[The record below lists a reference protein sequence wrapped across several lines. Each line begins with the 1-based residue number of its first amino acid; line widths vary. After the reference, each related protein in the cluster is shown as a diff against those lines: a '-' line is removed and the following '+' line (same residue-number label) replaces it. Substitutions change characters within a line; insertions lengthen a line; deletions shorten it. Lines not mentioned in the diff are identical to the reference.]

1 MGRLV
6 LVAWLG
12 LATTGALAQGSP
24 RAQPPFEDTLA
35 QRVAAC
41 TACHGPQGRAG
52 PDGYY
57 PRIAG
62 KPEGYL
68 YNQLLNFRD
77 GRREYGLMTHLLQP
91 LDDAY
96 LREIARHFAGLQV
109 PYPAPAAAATA
120 SAETL
125 KTGERLAREGLPSRR
140 VPACAQCHGAAL
152 TGVAPGAPGLLGLPR
167 DYLNAQLGAWRTG
180 QRRAHA
186 PDCMA
191 DVAKAL
197 SLEEV
202 SAVST
207 WLAAQPVPASAPA
220 RPGARAPSASALAP
234 GPAPRTAADAVPRCG
249 SADATA
255 AAAVPAALPTPKP
268 DALVARGAYL
278 ARAGNCMGCHTALG
292 GAPWAGGRA
301 IETPFGAVYS
311 SNLTPDK
318 ATGLG
323 LWTAQDFWQA
333 LHHGRSRDGRRLV
346 PAFPYTSTTLVSRAD
361 SDALHAYL
369 MSLPAVSSPNKAHA
383 LRWPFGTQA
392 ALAVWRTLFFTPGGF
407 EPQPGKSEA
416 WNRGAYL
423 VRGLGHCAACHAPR
437 NALGATRSELDLAG
451 GLIPL
456 QNWYAPSLTRAD
468 EAGVAH
474 WSQDEVVALLRD
486 GVAPRGSVAGPM
498 AEVVLGSTRHL
509 DAGDLA
515 AMATYLRDLP
525 GAQATPAAGAP
536 PAATPAAPVAAT
548 RLARG
553 GKLYGEHCASCHGE
567 AGQGVPRA
575 YPPLAGNR
583 AVTLADPANLVQLV
597 LQGGFAPA
605 TAGNPRPFGMPPF
618 VLVLSERDVADVL
631 SYVRA
636 SWGNRAGAV
645 SELDVSRLRAT
656 VPR

>member
-1 MGRLV
+1 LHV
-6 LVAWLG
+6 NA
-12 LATTGALAQGSP
+12 
-24 RAQPPFEDTLA
+24 
-35 QRVAAC
+35 
-41 TACHGPQGRAG
+41 
-52 PDGYY
+52 
-57 PRIAG
+57 
-62 KPEGYL
+62 PE
-68 YNQLLNFRD
+68 N
-77 GRREYGLMTHLLQP
+77 LLQP

-125 KTGERLAREGLPSRR
+125 KTGERLDREGLPSRR
-140 VPACAQCHGAAL
+140 VPACAKCHGAAL

-474 WSQDEVVALLRD
+474 WTQDEVMALLRD

-509 DAGDLA
+509 DADDLA

-525 GAQATPAAGAP
+525 GAQSTPAAGAP
-536 PAATPAAPVAAT
+536 PAATSAAPVAAT

-553 GKLYGEHCASCHGE
+553 GKLYGEHCASCHGD

-583 AVTLADPANLVQLV
+583 AVTLSPRTADA
-597 LQGGFAPA
+597 A
-605 TAGNPRPFGMPPF
+605 AGCGSSPCRPPRCASPRPASNTRSRCFFTVARAGAQ
-618 VLVLSERDVADVL
+618 DVADVAVGLALDHPVQHLGLARGELEGQAHGLDDGGVVTSRITISQSPSLAVLQRLLGAAEGQAARALAPPSGAAARSARRGGAGWRAQPGDHRLGAWLL
-631 SYVRA
+631 SR
-636 SWGNRAGAV
+636 
-645 SELDVSRLRAT
+645 RL
-656 VPR
+656 PK